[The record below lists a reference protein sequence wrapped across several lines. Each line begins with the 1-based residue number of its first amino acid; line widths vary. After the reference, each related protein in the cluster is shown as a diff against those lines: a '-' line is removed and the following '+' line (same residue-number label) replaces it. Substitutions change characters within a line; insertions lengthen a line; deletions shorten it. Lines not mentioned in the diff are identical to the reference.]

1 MLKLFYTLLT
11 YLYFRYSVCYNDC
24 CFAKNDFQELI
35 RYAGCKDMD
44 EFLAYSGHSFRG
56 LIRPDEQALVEK
68 SIWDQIHSKANGPN
82 DYVQFHFVKKDGSC
96 HPVLDHGRIVENTYF
111 GTIFYVLIMDCALLD
126 THYNN

>member
-1 MLKLFYTLLT
+1 
-11 YLYFRYSVCYNDC
+11 
-24 CFAKNDFQELI
+24 
-35 RYAGCKDMD
+35 MD
-44 EFLAYSGHSFRG
+44 EFLTYSGHSFRG

-68 SIWDQIHSKANGPN
+68 SIWDQIHSKANGTN

-126 THYNN
+126 TLIVYCQVHKPLGEYLYRYSPSFS